1 MKESQKILKKILDN
15 HIQTCYNILYST
27 NGGTMNVNMIF
38 SYTDLMEIAEI
49 KDKDFFWELFLKANK
64 CSNSTQEFARRFSLS
79 LGDKFLSRCSEKF
92 EKTFRT
98 PHIGYERTEEV
109 YPVFSSFEEFM
120 LHRAC
125 YNTFRH
131 DCAKHYMIG
140 IHNIECL
147 QDLRGSKSDRVYA
160 KKRDKFFNIIQT
172 TEEL

>member
-1 MKESQKILKKILDN
+1 MK
-15 HIQTCYNILYST
+15 
-27 NGGTMNVNMIF
+27 VNKIF

-49 KDKDFFWELFLKANK
+49 EDKDFFWELFLKANK

-79 LGDKFLSRCSEKF
+79 LGDKFLLRCSEKF

-131 DCAKHYMIG
+131 DCAKYFMMG

-147 QDLRGSKSDRVYA
+147 QDLRGSKSDRTYT